1 MIMTFKVKLFLL
13 NLEAIILVVSMQ
25 VECVLPPYLPN
36 AMNGNLGRSNLIKR
50 YCELGLNYKE
60 VLLFLLMHHGIR
72 LSLRQS
78 KRLVKNIG
86 IKRWRDASDLRNDIF
101 AIIELKLSESDN
113 KAGYRQMTQSAQ
125 VDHQLVV
132 G

>member
-1 MIMTFKVKLFLL
+1 
-13 NLEAIILVVSMQ
+13 
-25 VECVLPPYLPN
+25 
-36 AMNGNLGRSNLIKR
+36 MNGNLGRSNLIKR
-50 YCELGLNYKE
+50 YCELVA

-78 KRLVKNIG
+78 KRLVKNLG
-86 IKRWRDASDLRNDIF
+86 IKRWRDASDLRNHIF

-113 KAGYRQMTQSAQ
+113 KAGYRQMTQSSQ

-132 G
+132 GREIVRE